1 MTQPLSP
8 SDLDREAILTPEEV
22 KVVNQL
28 MFNAGWNGF
37 SICIYEADLRTELQK
52 IGSTRPLLSH
62 AVRRVYEAAGWDVE
76 YDSPGYGE
84 SYRAHFIFKKPKR

>member
-1 MTQPLSP
+1 MTKPLSP

-28 MFNAGWNGF
+28 MFNAGWDGH
-37 SICIYEADLRTELQK
+37 SIIIYEKDLLDELQK
-52 IGSTRPLLSH
+52 IGSTQPKIVH
-62 AVRRVYEAAGWDVE
+62 AVRRVYEAAGWVVE
-76 YDSPGYGE
+76 YDSPGYDE